1 MEVYEHIETSAREE
15 ILSNGGSISHHHGIG
30 KLRSK
35 WYPQSVSEVGV
46 NLFKAAKRELDPNNI
61 FATGNLITEAQ
72 PDDKASN
79 QNELQSK
86 L

>member
-1 MEVYEHIETSAREE
+1 MEVYEHIETCAREE

-46 NLFKAAKRELDPNNI
+46 NLFKAAKKELDPSNI
-61 FATGNLITEAQ
+61 FATGNLVANEQ
-72 PDDKASN
+72 PDQN
-79 QNELQSK
+79 QNEPQSK